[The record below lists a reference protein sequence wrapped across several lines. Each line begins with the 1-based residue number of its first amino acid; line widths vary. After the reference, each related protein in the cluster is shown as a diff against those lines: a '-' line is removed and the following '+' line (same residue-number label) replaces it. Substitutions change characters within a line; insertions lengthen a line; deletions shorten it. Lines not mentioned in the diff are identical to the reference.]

1 MARWNGL
8 MSLSAACLAG
18 AVIQNS
24 GSAQTPRASTAPA
37 GATAAHAVAI
47 INGEVITSADLEQA
61 QRWIGPSPVALP
73 ANRKRQQDLEALS
86 LLIDDLLMQQFLRAN
101 GPQVSQSDLNQK
113 LAELQA
119 ELKKQN
125 KTVAELCR
133 DAGVSQDQ
141 LLRNMRTKLA
151 WSGFATPRVTDEML
165 RKYYEGYKDFFDGT
179 MVHVSHIVFRLSPTM
194 TPIERQGIVQRL
206 KELREAIVA
215 KKLDFASA
223 AKQVSQEANAPQGGV
238 IGFIP
243 RKFAVEEA
251 FAQTAFALKPG
262 EISEP
267 VVTDFGVHLVVV
279 NERRQG
285 PGSTF
290 EKAKPE
296 AKEFYLEEMFQGVL
310 AQQRKIAR
318 IEVLLK

>member
-1 MARWNGL
+1 MARRNG
-8 MSLSAACLAG
+8 MISLFGACLTG
-18 AVIQNS
+18 AVMGNTGWGQVPRSN
-24 GSAQTPRASTAPA
+24 TPPAGVATAP
-37 GATAAHAVAI
+37 AVAI

-61 QRWIGPSPVALP
+61 QKWIGPSPVALP

-101 GPQVSQSDLNQK
+101 GPQVSQADLNQK
-113 LAELQA
+113 LGELQA

-125 KTVAELCR
+125 KTIAELCR

-141 LLRNMRTKLA
+141 LLRNMRTKMA
-151 WSGFATPRVTDEML
+151 WSGFASPRVTDEML
-165 RKYYEGYKDFFDGT
+165 RKYYDGYKDFFDGT
-179 MVHVSHIVFRLSPTM
+179 MVHVSHIVFRISPTM
-194 TPIERQGIVQRL
+194 TPVERQGIINRL
-206 KELREAIVA
+206 KAVREQIVA
-215 KKLDFASA
+215 KKIDFATA
-223 AKQVSQEANAPQGGV
+223 AKQYSQEANGPQGGV

-243 RKFAVEEA
+243 RKFAVEEG
-251 FAQTAFALKPG
+251 FAQAAFTLKPG

-296 AKEFYLEEMFQGVL
+296 AREYYLEEMFQGVL
-310 AQQRKIAR
+310 AQQRKGAR

>member
-1 MARWNGL
+1 
-8 MSLSAACLAG
+8 
-18 AVIQNS
+18 
-24 GSAQTPRASTAPA
+24 
-37 GATAAHAVAI
+37 
-47 INGEVITSADLEQA
+47 
-61 QRWIGPSPVALP
+61 
-73 ANRKRQQDLEALS
+73 
-86 LLIDDLLMQQFLRAN
+86 
-101 GPQVSQSDLNQK
+101 
-113 LAELQA
+113 
-119 ELKKQN
+119 
-125 KTVAELCR
+125 
-133 DAGVSQDQ
+133 
-141 LLRNMRTKLA
+141 
-151 WSGFATPRVTDEML
+151 
-165 RKYYEGYKDFFDGT
+165 
-179 MVHVSHIVFRLSPTM
+179 M
-194 TPIERQGIVQRL
+194 TPVERQGIVQRL

-267 VVTDFGVHLVVV
+267 VVTDFGVHLIVV

>member
-37 GATAAHAVAI
+37 GAPAAHAVAI

-101 GPQVSQSDLNQK
+101 GPQVSQTDLNQK

-125 KTVAELCR
+125 KT
-133 DAGVSQDQ
+133 
-141 LLRNMRTKLA
+141 
-151 WSGFATPRVTDEML
+151 
-165 RKYYEGYKDFFDGT
+165 
-179 MVHVSHIVFRLSPTM
+179 
-194 TPIERQGIVQRL
+194 
-206 KELREAIVA
+206 
-215 KKLDFASA
+215 
-223 AKQVSQEANAPQGGV
+223 
-238 IGFIP
+238 
-243 RKFAVEEA
+243 
-251 FAQTAFALKPG
+251 
-262 EISEP
+262 
-267 VVTDFGVHLVVV
+267 
-279 NERRQG
+279 
-285 PGSTF
+285 
-290 EKAKPE
+290 
-296 AKEFYLEEMFQGVL
+296 
-310 AQQRKIAR
+310 
-318 IEVLLK
+318 